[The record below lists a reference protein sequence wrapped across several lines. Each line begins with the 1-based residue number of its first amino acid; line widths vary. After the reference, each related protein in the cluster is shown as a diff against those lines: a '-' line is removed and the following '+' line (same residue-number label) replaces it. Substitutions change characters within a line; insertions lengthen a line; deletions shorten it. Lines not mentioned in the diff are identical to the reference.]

1 MSKTLRKATKK
12 RSKLRNV
19 FNKKRLSENWESYKS
34 QHNVCWNIMKSTK
47 KIFFGNLDINEITD
61 NRKFWKTVQPFFQPF

>member
-34 QHNVCWNIMKSTK
+34 QHNVC
-47 KIFFGNLDINEITD
+47 
-61 NRKFWKTVQPFFQPF
+61 